1 MNNIRIFKFLVIL
14 YSLLLIASSFVYY
27 YREDIYIRPESY
39 FYLLTL
45 AVGVT
50 FAQIIFFG
58 KNSRSEVKF
67 LIFVEI
73 LLITLSFV
81 LTQQALYKTV
91 LGRDP
96 WTHWIFVEEIV
107 RRGSIPPYEQIPI
120 PYVRM
125 PNFHLV
131 IASGIVL
138 TNLSYKWAQVL
149 FAGFPTLILLMFV
162 AFLYSKKLFDHQ
174 VGLISILLVAI
185 SDNVLDMVGKSIIP
199 NSLGVASAFLIFYLI
214 YFGKSNDFKINII
227 SVLLTIA
234 LAFMHTVSLTFLIWQ
249 IFVISILSLILKD
262 KSAKFY
268 LAHFAFLVVLALFV
282 WGIYSGFY
290 LKSLVIIFK
299 QLFIYGF
306 DIERYEA
313 KLPTTFLDA
322 VIARSGMVLY
332 FAIAGIITF
341 YLLIKILKRR
351 AFGVKLSSLSS
362 ILATMGILAGAVSF
376 LTPALSEIA
385 HRFWYY
391 GEVLSSAFVGSAL
404 ANLYERKKAVIVF
417 NLIFICALS
426 MLMFKANV
434 ANDDNPLVPYYSQ
447 RTGWHDS
454 EIEAGK
460 FVISKQGNIPI
471 ASDWDYSWN
480 LRYLKTSLM
489 SSGVLED
496 INRVTPKTF
505 DEVKDCNCLFIL
517 RKNLFE
523 NRLFYLGGRW
533 TQTPHLPLNNSNLVI
548 RELSGNGGI
557 VYNNNNILIM
567 HLV

>member
-14 YSLLLIASSFVYY
+14 YSLLLIASSLVYY

-58 KNSRSEVKF
+58 RNSRSEVKF
-67 LIFVEI
+67 LIFVEV
-73 LLITLSFV
+73 LLVALSFT

-91 LGRDP
+91 LSRDP
-96 WTHWIFVEEIV
+96 WFHWVFVEEIV
-107 RRGSIPPYEQIPI
+107 RRGSIPPHKQIPI

-149 FAGFPTLILLMFV
+149 FAGFPTLILLMLV

-185 SDNVLDMVGKSIIP
+185 SDNVLDMIGETIIP
-199 NSLGVASAFLIFYLI
+199 NSLGVALAFLIFYLI
-214 YFGKSNDFKINII
+214 YFREYNPKIRFL

-262 KSAKFY
+262 KNAKFY
-268 LAHFAFLVVLALFV
+268 PSFFAFLVVLALFV

-290 LKSLVIIFK
+290 LKNLINIFK

-322 VIARSGMVLY
+322 IIARLGMVLY
-332 FAIAGIITF
+332 FAIAGIVIL
-341 YLLIKILKRR
+341 YLLIKTLKQRG
-351 AFGVKLSSLSS
+351 FEIKLQVLSS
-362 ILATMGILAGAVSF
+362 ILATAGMVAGAGSF
-376 LTPALSEIA
+376 LNPTLGQIS

-391 GEVLSSAFVGSAL
+391 GEVLSSAFVGL
-404 ANLYERKKAVIVF
+404 ANLYGRKKVIIAF

-426 MLMFKANV
+426 MLMLKANV

-489 SSGVLED
+489 ASGALKD

-505 DEVKDCNCLFIL
+505 EEVKNCNCLFIF
-517 RKNLFE
+517 RKDLFE

-533 TQTPHLPLNNSNLVI
+533 TQTPHLPINNLTSTIN
-548 RELSGNGGI
+548 ELSGNGGI
-557 VYNNNNILIM
+557 IYNNNNILIM